1 MAECLLDYL
10 ARELDLAY
18 VSDLH
23 KNTYR
28 ESMKYM
34 IENLYC
40 RQFLAFDRNDAVFYL
55 VNEATCFTDCRSTQL
70 YLLRK
75 LREAGLFRK

>member
-1 MAECLLDYL
+1 LAESLLDYL
-10 ARELDLAY
+10 AKELNLAY

-34 IENLYC
+34 IENLDC
-40 RQFLAFDRNDAVFYL
+40 RQFSLFDWNDRIA
-55 VNEATCFTDCRSTQL
+55 
-70 YLLRK
+70 YLLGK
-75 LREAGLFRK
+75 PMNFQDCSAAQAFLIAQI